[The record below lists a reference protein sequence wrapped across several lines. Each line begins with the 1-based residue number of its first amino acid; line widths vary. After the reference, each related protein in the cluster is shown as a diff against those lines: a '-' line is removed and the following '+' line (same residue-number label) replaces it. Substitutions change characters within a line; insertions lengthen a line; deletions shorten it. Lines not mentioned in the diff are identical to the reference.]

1 MQKQSFREKAL
12 SAHTFT
18 NHKVYIMKTL
28 SAANQ
33 KGGVG
38 KSALSCHQTFSLAE
52 KGFNILFID
61 NDPQGNSSKS
71 LLKSPLAANAPFV
84 TLDLYAELDLSDFNP
99 TAKITVVTADRT
111 LAKVARYETDAPF
124 IFRENLQKISKF
136 FDYCVIDN
144 PPTLGLGLIAALV
157 SSDYVFSPI
166 ELEDFSIEGL
176 KDLMQTIEGVR
187 QRHNTTLEYLGIIP
201 NRLNS
206 RDTRQKEKFIKLIK
220 AFPDKIIK
228 APIVQRGSISEALS
242 RGLPVWEL
250 IKTKAAA
257 KKATDEIRAALDFI
271 ETKMNVIAK
280 V

>member
-12 SAHTFT
+12 SAQTFT
-18 NHKVYIMKTL
+18 NHKVYIMKTI

-38 KSALSCHQTFSLAE
+38 KSAVSCHEAFSLAE
-52 KGFNILFID
+52 KNFSVLFID
-61 NDPQGNSSKS
+61 NDPQGNSSKA
-71 LLKSPLAANAPFV
+71 LLKSLLAAKAPFV
-84 TLDLYAELDLSDFNP
+84 TIDLYAELDLSDFKP
-99 TAKITVVTADRT
+99 TAQITVVTADRT
-111 LAKVARYETDAPF
+111 LSKVARYETDAPF
-124 IFRENLQKISKF
+124 IFRENIQKIKGH
-136 FDYCVIDN
+136 FDFCIIDN

-157 SSDYVFSPI
+157 SSDFVFSPI

-187 QRHNTTLEYLGIIP
+187 QRHNTELEYLGIIP

-206 RDTRQKEKFIKLIK
+206 RDNRQKEKFVKLIT

-242 RGLPVWEL
+242 RGLPVWAL
-250 IKTKAAA
+250 IKEKAAA
-257 KKATDEIRAALDFI
+257 KKATEEIRAALDFI
-271 ETKMNVIAK
+271 ENKMNITAK